1 MALLLAVLLL
11 LPVLFIYLLHRGS
24 QKTSSGLPL
33 PPGPKGLPLIGNLHQ
48 LDNSNIGRYLW
59 QLSKDHG
66 PLMLLRLGFKPTL
79 VVSSA
84 KMAME
89 VLKTRDLDFC
99 SRPSLAGQHKLSY
112 NGLDLAFTPYS
123 AYWREMRKV
132 SVVYLFNSNRV
143 QSFRPIREEEVS
155 NMLDS
160 ISSEAAA
167 GGGNRNPV
175 DLTEYMMS
183 LTSTIICRIAFGKR
197 LEGEENKRFHDLS
210 NETQALFMGFF
221 LSDYFPYM
229 GWMDKLT
236 GMSARLDKNFKEFDA
251 FYQEVIDEHL
261 NPNRVKSYDYEN
273 ILDVLLQLYKDR
285 SFKVKLTFDHIKAII
300 MNVFVAGTD
309 TSAATVI
316 WAMSFLM
323 KNPEAMAKAQQ
334 EIRYVVKSRK
344 SGPTNF
350 VTEEDFSSLHYLK
363 AVIKETFRIQP
374 TETVEATT
382 LCGYDI
388 PAKTMV
394 YVNAYAIGRDPEAW
408 GDDPHVFR
416 PERFLGSS
424 IDYKGVDY
432 GLIPFGAGRR
442 ICPGIFL
449 GVAAVEVAL
458 ANLLYRFDWEMP
470 AGMKREEIDIDLL
483 SPGIAVNK
491 KEPLRLVP
499 KEYLG

>member
-210 NETQALFMGFF
+210 
-221 LSDYFPYM
+221 
-229 GWMDKLT
+229 
-236 GMSARLDKNFKEFDA
+236 
-251 FYQEVIDEHL
+251 
-261 NPNRVKSYDYEN
+261 
-273 ILDVLLQLYKDR
+273 DR

-374 TETVEATT
+374 TVPLLVQRETVEATT

>member
-84 KMAME
+84 KM
-89 VLKTRDLDFC
+89 
-99 SRPSLAGQHKLSY
+99 
-112 NGLDLAFTPYS
+112 GLDLAFTPYS

-160 ISSEAAA
+160 ISSEAA
-167 GGGNRNPV
+167 GLMPFCNNLSIRPC
-175 DLTEYMMS
+175 LTD
-183 LTSTIICRIAFGKR
+183 ICRIAFGKR

-300 MNVFVAGTD
+300 MVLLLIG
-309 TSAATVI
+309 
-316 WAMSFLM
+316 AMSFLM

-374 TETVEATT
+374 TVPLLVQRETVEATT

>member
-1 MALLLAVLLL
+1 
-11 LPVLFIYLLHRGS
+11 
-24 QKTSSGLPL
+24 
-33 PPGPKGLPLIGNLHQ
+33 
-48 LDNSNIGRYLW
+48 
-59 QLSKDHG
+59 
-66 PLMLLRLGFKPTL
+66 MLLRLGFKPTL

-89 VLKTRDLDFC
+89 V
-99 SRPSLAGQHKLSY
+99 P
-112 NGLDLAFTPYS
+112 FTPYS

-160 ISSEAAA
+160 ISSEA
-167 GGGNRNPV
+167 GLMPFCNNLSIRPC
-175 DLTEYMMS
+175 LTD
-183 LTSTIICRIAFGKR
+183 ICRIAFGKR

-374 TETVEATT
+374 TVPLLVQRETVEATT

>member
-183 LTSTIICRIAFGKR
+183 LTSTIIC
-197 LEGEENKRFHDLS
+197 S
-210 NETQALFMGFF
+210 
-221 LSDYFPYM
+221 
-229 GWMDKLT
+229 
-236 GMSARLDKNFKEFDA
+236 
-251 FYQEVIDEHL
+251 
-261 NPNRVKSYDYEN
+261 NRVKSYDYEN

-363 AVIKETFRIQP
+363 AVIKR
-374 TETVEATT
+374 ETVEATT

>member
-1 MALLLAVLLL
+1 
-11 LPVLFIYLLHRGS
+11 
-24 QKTSSGLPL
+24 
-33 PPGPKGLPLIGNLHQ
+33 
-48 LDNSNIGRYLW
+48 
-59 QLSKDHG
+59 
-66 PLMLLRLGFKPTL
+66 MLLRLGFKPTL

-160 ISSEAAA
+160 ISSEA
-167 GGGNRNPV
+167 GLMPFCNNLSIRPC
-175 DLTEYMMS
+175 LTD
-183 LTSTIICRIAFGKR
+183 ICRIAFGKR

-334 EIRYVVKSRK
+334 EIRYVVKSQ
-344 SGPTNF
+344 
-350 VTEEDFSSLHYLK
+350 EDFSSLHYLK

-374 TETVEATT
+374 TVPLLVQRETVEATT

>member
-210 NETQALFMGFF
+210 NETQALFMGYV
-221 LSDYFPYM
+221 D
-229 GWMDKLT
+229 
-236 GMSARLDKNFKEFDA
+236 
-251 FYQEVIDEHL
+251 
-261 NPNRVKSYDYEN
+261 
-273 ILDVLLQLYKDR
+273 LYI
-285 SFKVKLTFDHIKAII
+285 VVQ
-300 MNVFVAGTD
+300 NVFVAGTD

-350 VTEEDFSSLHYLK
+350 VTE
-363 AVIKETFRIQP
+363 TFRIQP
-374 TETVEATT
+374 TVPLLVQRETVEATT

>member
-89 VLKTRDLDFC
+89 VLKT
-99 SRPSLAGQHKLSY
+99 
-112 NGLDLAFTPYS
+112 PYS

-160 ISSEAAA
+160 ISSEA
-167 GGGNRNPV
+167 GLMPFCNNLSIRPC
-175 DLTEYMMS
+175 LTD
-183 LTSTIICRIAFGKR
+183 ICRIAFGKR

-374 TETVEATT
+374 TVPLLVQRETVEATT